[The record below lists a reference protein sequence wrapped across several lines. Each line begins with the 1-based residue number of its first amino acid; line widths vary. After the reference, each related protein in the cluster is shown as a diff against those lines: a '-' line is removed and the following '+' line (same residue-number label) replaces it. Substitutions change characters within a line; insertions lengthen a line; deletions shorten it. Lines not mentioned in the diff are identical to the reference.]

1 MILQSPTISGSVE
14 LTGPLE
20 IIGGISASYF
30 EGNGAGLTGLT
41 ATIEG
46 TVTFDNVTSKPTLIS
61 SSAQIPLVDSSSV
74 ATSASFATTSSFA
87 STISA
92 DITSSIT
99 TKITN
104 LNTNSGS
111 LNFWQGSQ
119 AEYDLISAS
128 ADPNTVYFVK

>member
-41 ATIEG
+41 ATIDG

-61 SSAQIPLVDSSSV
+61 SSTQIPLVDNAISACF
-74 ATSASFATTSSFA
+74 ATTASFASS
-87 STISA
+87 IPNN
-92 DITSSIT
+92 ITSSIT
-99 TKITN
+99 TKVTN
-104 LNTNSGS
+104 INNNSGS
-111 LNFWQGSQ
+111 LNFWQGTQ
-119 AEYDLISAS
+119 VEYNLISAS

>member
-41 ATIEG
+41 ATIDG

-61 SSAQIPLVDSSSV
+61 SSAQIPLVDN
-74 ATSASFATTSSFA
+74 ATSASYSTTASFA
-87 STISA
+87 SSISNS
-92 DITSSIT
+92 ITSSIT
-99 TKITN
+99 TKVTN
-104 LNTNSGS
+104 INNNSGS
-111 LNFWQGSQ
+111 LNFWQGTQ

>member
-41 ATIEG
+41 ATIDG

-61 SSAQIPLVDSSSV
+61 SSTQIPLVDN
-74 ATSASFATTSSFA
+74 AISASFATTASFA
-87 STISA
+87 SSIPNN
-92 DITSSIT
+92 ITSSIT
-99 TKITN
+99 TKVTN
-104 LNTNSGS
+104 INNNSGS
-111 LNFWQGSQ
+111 LNFWQGTQ
-119 AEYDLISAS
+119 VEYNLISAS

>member
-20 IIGGISASYF
+20 IVGGISASYF

-41 ATIEG
+41 ATIDG

-61 SSAQIPLVDSSSV
+61 SSAQISLVNSASIAIS
-74 ATSASFATTSSFA
+74 ASYSTTASFASS
-87 STISA
+87 ISNN
-92 DITSSIT
+92 ITSSIT
-99 TKITN
+99 TKVTN
-104 LNTNSGS
+104 INNNSGS
-111 LNFWQGSQ
+111 LNFWQGTQ
-119 AEYDLISAS
+119 AEYNLISAS